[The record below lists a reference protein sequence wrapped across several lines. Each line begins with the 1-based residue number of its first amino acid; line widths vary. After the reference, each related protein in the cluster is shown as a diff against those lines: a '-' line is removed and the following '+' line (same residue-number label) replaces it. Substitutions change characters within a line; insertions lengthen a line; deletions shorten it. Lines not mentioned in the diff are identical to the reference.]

1 MSAHTWGRVIFISSE
16 SAVQIPAEMIHYGV
30 TKIVQVEVEREFFQ
44 TARPSSLL
52 RRFASPV
59 SSATNG
65 AALQAD
71 GGVVRAVL

>member
-1 MSAHTWGRVIFISSE
+1 
-16 SAVQIPAEMIHYGV
+16 MIHYGV
-30 TKIVQVEVEREFFQ
+30 TKIAQVGR
-44 TARPSSLL
+44 ARGLAETTTGTGVTVNSVLAL
-52 RRFASPV
+52 VAFVASPV

>member
-1 MSAHTWGRVIFISSE
+1 MSAHKWGRVIFISSE

-52 RRFASPV
+52 RRC
-59 SSATNG
+59 
-65 AALQAD
+65 
-71 GGVVRAVL
+71 R